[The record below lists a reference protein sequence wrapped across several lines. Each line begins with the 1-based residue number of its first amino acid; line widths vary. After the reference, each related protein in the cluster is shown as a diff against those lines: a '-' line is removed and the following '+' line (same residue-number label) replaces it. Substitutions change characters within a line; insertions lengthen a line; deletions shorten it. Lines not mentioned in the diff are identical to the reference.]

1 MDKWQS
7 KLLPT
12 TKERKMSHQMSKAHQ
27 EMVAEKAAIIA
38 NTAFILGRKAE
49 RQHIIDLMMNQPV
62 SEELHKVIELLREE
76 TTSDGSN

>member
-1 MDKWQS
+1 
-7 KLLPT
+7 
-12 TKERKMSHQMSKAHQ
+12 MSHEMSKEHQ
-27 EMVAEKAAIIA
+27 KQVAEKAAIIA

-49 RQHIIDLMMNQPV
+49 RQHIIDIMMNQPV